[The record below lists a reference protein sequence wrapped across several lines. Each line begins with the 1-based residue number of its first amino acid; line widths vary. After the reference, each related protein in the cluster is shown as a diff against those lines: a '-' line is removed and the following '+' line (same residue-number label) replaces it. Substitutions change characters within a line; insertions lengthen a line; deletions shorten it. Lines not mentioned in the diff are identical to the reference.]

1 MREMHVVNPA
11 RTHQLHV
18 VGHSDHPAPRF
29 VLIGSVGVLV
39 ESVFTAAAQFSEE
52 LLEPLPSGKFEQFQG
67 AFDRVRIAANVTD
80 EHLVGQGGL
89 VVAAVQSEEIIRKL
103 RADQGTD
110 LEFA

>member
-18 VGHSDHPAPRF
+18 VGHPDHPAPRF
-29 VLIGSVGVLV
+29 VLIGGVGVLV
-39 ESVFTAAAQFSEE
+39 ESVLAAAAQFSEE
-52 LLEPLPSGKFEQFQG
+52 LLEPLPGGKLEQFQR
-67 AFDRVRIAANVTD
+67 AFDCMRITADITD

-103 RADQGTD
+103 
-110 LEFA
+110 